1 MEITKQIHPGS
12 TARITLAVAAVIT
25 ALAVPD
31 ARAGRSCASPTA
43 AGYSRDDAQRILR
56 DIERGGVRALS
67 AHGDTLRGPTGAGRR
82 PSDDARALARVHGL
96 DPGVTSG

>member
-1 MEITKQIHPGS
+1 MEITKQLHPGS
-12 TARITLAVAAVIT
+12 TARITLAIAAVIT

-31 ARAGRSCASPTA
+31 AQAGDSCASLTA
-43 AGYSRDDAQRILR
+43 AGYSRGDAQRILR

-96 DPGVTSG
+96 APGVTSG

>member
-1 MEITKQIHPGS
+1 MEITKQLPPGG

-25 ALAVPD
+25 ALAVPN
-31 ARAGRSCASPTA
+31 AQAGGSCASLTA
-43 AGYSRDDAQRILR
+43 AGYSRADAQRILR

-67 AHGDTLRGPTGAGRR
+67 AHSDTLSGPTGAGRR

-96 DPGVTSG
+96 AAELPS